1 MFVGQDRRDSLHKA
15 VQDILTDTA
24 PCSGRHSSGSL
35 SDARVAI
42 YELVQQSLQEFSR
55 EINDR
60 APVNNLPAEILINI
74 LSYTSFYVVVA
85 ASRVCQLWR
94 TTINDTASLWA
105 VMISSLL
112 WAYERPGYEFLRRTK
127 DVPFDL
133 SLRIRRP
140 DSVQILQ
147 EHLPHIKRL
156 TLTLECD
163 YMSCDAP
170 MHVIDEL
177 MYALRNPAPL
187 LEELCILYQNSPG
200 RRAFPT
206 IPIDVFA
213 GVSPRLHTVTA
224 IGIRLPFHP
233 YAAFSNVQRFIF
245 RTPNRILGT
254 DTTLSAI
261 EMVQNIAGYRGLR
274 HLAVLQEPQHPFQ
287 VGTADDEALVL
298 ALRDIGPQLDSLDC
312 SYFPH
317 LPFLLDSLSDS
328 PPKLIAIHSATSEFL
343 SDEWMRPDVSIVG
356 LRFATRGSHDTAI
369 EATDSSGYT
378 RRITAVSMEPEDTEN
393 LWGFIPLSVFIGLT
407 SLSMHEHMWPD
418 DQPWPTS
425 DSLQDLRIF
434 LSTSYHRRVSEQ
446 TGGIF
451 QLGIDQGPWHVPA
464 LKCLT
469 LASILCT
476 YTPHAHERRR
486 TSLLVAADGI
496 RLFLLQQ
503 LAPSPPQTLHL
514 EHITLYEPFQ
524 SNTVRALHDLV
535 QEITTSEFET
545 VELLPHYHGHM
556 GMHVR
561 TSFEID
567 FS

>member
-1 MFVGQDRRDSLHKA
+1 MILPVRQDRRDSLHKD
-15 VQDILTDTA
+15 VQNILMDTV
-24 PCSGRHSSGSL
+24 PGSGRHSYSSL
-35 SDARVAI
+35 SDARTTI
-42 YELVQQSLQEFSR
+42 YELVQQALQEYSR
-55 EINDR
+55 EMNDR
-60 APVNNLPAEILINI
+60 APVNNLPAEIFVDI
-74 LSYTSFYVVVA
+74 LSYTSFRDVVA

-163 YMSCDAP
+163 YDAP

-298 ALRDIGPQLDSLDC
+298 ALRDIGPQLDSTHC
-312 SYFPH
+312 G
-317 LPFLLDSLSDS
+317 
-328 PPKLIAIHSATSEFL
+328 T
-343 SDEWMRPDVSIVG
+343 
-356 LRFATRGSHDTAI
+356 
-369 EATDSSGYT
+369 
-378 RRITAVSMEPEDTEN
+378 TE
-393 LWGFIPLSVFIGLT
+393 I
-407 SLSMHEHMWPD
+407 
-418 DQPWPTS
+418 
-425 DSLQDLRIF
+425 
-434 LSTSYHRRVSEQ
+434 Y
-446 TGGIF
+446 
-451 QLGIDQGPWHVPA
+451 
-464 LKCLT
+464 
-469 LASILCT
+469 
-476 YTPHAHERRR
+476 
-486 TSLLVAADGI
+486 
-496 RLFLLQQ
+496 
-503 LAPSPPQTLHL
+503 
-514 EHITLYEPFQ
+514 
-524 SNTVRALHDLV
+524 
-535 QEITTSEFET
+535 
-545 VELLPHYHGHM
+545 
-556 GMHVR
+556 
-561 TSFEID
+561 
-567 FS
+567 